1 MNDNTNRDGGKSTS
15 FRERAEQMAECA
27 RRLIALSDDAL
38 RVSDFLSQEAAS
50 MKAASER
57 FAQRNAGKPNAR
69 PNRFQGKETRRT

>member
-38 RVSDFLSQEAAS
+38 RVSGFLSQEATN
-50 MKAASER
+50 MQAASER
-57 FAQRNAGKPNAR
+57 FAQQNAEKRNGR
-69 PNRFQGKETRRT
+69 PSRFQGKETRRA